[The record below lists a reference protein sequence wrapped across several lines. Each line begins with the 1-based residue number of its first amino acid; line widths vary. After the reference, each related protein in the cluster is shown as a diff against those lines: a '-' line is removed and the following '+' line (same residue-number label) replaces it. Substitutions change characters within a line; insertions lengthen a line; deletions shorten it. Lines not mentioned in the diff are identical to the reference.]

1 MFYINT
7 HVHVLMSTH
16 ELLGVTCI
24 NKSIV
29 LYCIVITVKKLTYS
43 SQQKGFFASYGDEK
57 TGLLNLN

>member
-1 MFYINT
+1 
-7 HVHVLMSTH
+7 MSTY
-16 ELLGVTCI
+16 ELRGVTCI

-43 SQQKGFFASYGDEK
+43 SQQKGFFASYSDEK